1 MIKYKAMCIGLLKDD
16 DELKK
21 LCEICSFSSSS
32 FENLLDEYEHG
43 KNKNDIENDEHNKF
57 NIEVLNNLI
66 RLTNIYLNLK
76 PYIIKNISKIN

>member
-1 MIKYKAMCIGLLKDD
+1 MNNKIKT
-16 DELKK
+16 
-21 LCEICSFSSSS
+21 EIIYYTGYTLQTFLNQ

-43 KNKNDIENDEHNKF
+43 KNKDDIENNEPNKY

-76 PYIIKNISKIN
+76 PYIIKNIGKINY

>member
-1 MIKYKAMCIGLLKDD
+1 MNTKIKT
-16 DELKK
+16 
-21 LCEICSFSSSS
+21 EIIYYTGYTLQIFLNQ

>member
-1 MIKYKAMCIGLLKDD
+1 MNTKIKT
-16 DELKK
+16 
-21 LCEICSFSSSS
+21 EIIYYTGYTLQIFLNQ

-43 KNKNDIENDEHNKF
+43 KNKDDVENDKPNKY

-66 RLTNIYLNLK
+66 SLINIYLNLK